1 MNIIKRNFGSFKD
14 KEVIEYSLD
23 NGQDLEVK
31 ILNLGCI
38 IRELN
43 FKGKNRVLGYKNLED
58 YLNRKGNLGTVVG
71 RVAGRISG
79 GQISIDGQDY
89 ELDKNEGSTCLH
101 GGSDGFARQVW
112 DLVEEEIEVDFIS
125 LKFKYVSEDLEGGFP
140 GQLTVYNKYTINK
153 DNELVVEY
161 FGQTDKPTIV
171 TLTNHSYF
179 NLNDDLRQ
187 GVLDQYLY
195 IDADKYISLDEKS
208 IPKTIKE
215 VEGSPF
221 DFRQERVIGEGMDL
235 DHEDLARTR
244 GYDHP
249 FILKKNKEDEIVLR
263 SRESGL
269 ELAVET
275 TEPTL
280 VVYTSNGLR
289 EGMDLSQGEVT
300 FPYQGICLETQWY
313 SDAINQDFLPKQILR
328 PGEEYYSR
336 TIYKFSLKD
345 QL

>member
-1 MNIIKRNFGSFKD
+1 MNIVKRNFGSFKE
-14 KEVIEYSLD
+14 KEVIEYSIE

-43 FKGKNRVLGYKNLED
+43 FKGKNRVLGYKTLED
-58 YLNRKGNLGTVVG
+58 FLNRKGNLGTVVG
-71 RVAGRISG
+71 RVAGRISD
-79 GQISIDGQDY
+79 GQISIDGQAY

-112 DLVEEEIEVDFIS
+112 DLVEEEIGVDFIS
-125 LKFKYVSEDLEGGFP
+125 LKFKYVSQDQEGGFP
-140 GQLTVYNKYTINK
+140 GELIVYTKYTINK
-153 DNELVVEY
+153 NNEVIVEY
-161 FGQTDKPTIV
+161 SGKTNKPTIV

-179 NLNDDLRQ
+179 NLHDDLRQ
-187 GVLDQYLY
+187 GVLDQGLY
-195 IDADKYISLDEKS
+195 INADKYISLDESS
-208 IPKTIKE
+208 IPKAIKE

-221 DFRQERVIGEGMDL
+221 DFRQERIIGEAMDL
-235 DHEDLARTR
+235 DHEDLKKTK

-249 FILKKNKEDEIVLR
+249 FILKKDKKDEIILR

-269 ELAVET
+269 ELRVET
-275 TEPTL
+275 TEPTV
-280 VVYTSNGLR
+280 VVYTSNGLK
-289 EGMDLSQGEVT
+289 EGMELSQGEIT

-328 PGEEYYSR
+328 PGEEYSSK
-336 TIYKFSLKD
+336 TIYKFAIKD
-345 QL
+345 